1 MGNRAL
7 ENSSCSLEKYKNG
20 NIISLDVKNFQ
31 AFSSQQFRFGPSLNL
46 IAAPNGS
53 GKSSIAN
60 AVAFVFNGSP
70 KTVGK
75 SKELMEYIKF
85 GSHEAE
91 ITAEVLYNNE
101 VIKLSRRIAG
111 SQNQYYIN
119 GKLVF
124 QKDYVNLLRQ
134 MKIDVNN
141 LCTFLS
147 QERVGEFCRM
157 SPKELLEETL
167 KNSGVDTTYSKEIYD
182 KLEAVTEALSSNSRK
197 KEFVQTTLSGI
208 ESHMK
213 ELEEREACILKLS
226 KLNYKKDKINFDHLK
241 HQYLVLKNDSQ
252 CAISKIAGFDIIVAQ
267 LYESVSKNEADPVFI
282 EYKKGVDVLLA
293 QNARIKEIGDTIKEN
308 LEKIDMLRLDREKVL
323 KSVEKRSMD
332 IEDKKKELLR
342 LSTEWNNSKEQ
353 LSKELLKLKEKII
366 TVCKS
371 AAFSNLVVL
380 NKSLETA
387 TVETLEEIE
396 FFIPS
401 LKQIDEKIQSSG
413 FVLSQIQHTSQEI
426 QKKIENLERK
436 KQAHTGQDSMRLDM
450 LRKYHFDSYKGVLWL
465 REHKSM
471 FKDEVIEPLYL
482 HINVQKEY
490 SQYIEPFLGFQ
501 ALSSFI
507 VKNDHDFS
515 LLAKI
520 LKDTQNLS
528 INIAMHI
535 PCTLPGISKANITKF
550 GLDGVLSDF
559 IECRIEHMDF
569 LNMYGHFNTIP
580 ISTRELNEEDVYAG
594 IPECKRMA
602 VANRYSEIKRSRY
615 GNDYAIVTNRLVQK
629 GLFNFPTVDIDA
641 INQEMNILQNERE
654 KNKLRFEAALEEKK
668 VLSLQ
673 KEQLLREF
681 DTTHASKLNY
691 SSKRLLTNIDY
702 CKKQLNELE
711 TIDYTVKMKS
721 IDAKTQS
728 IDNLIASEYKALE
741 TILDLENIPSFN
753 LDLIK
758 SIKLDIDNDQRQLI
772 YNAHLKSVEET
783 RLNDISKQKNEL
795 RPIIEELKEK
805 LRSCASFKD
814 ELSLLPESIEELE
827 CEIGFLEAKLRVT
840 SAHEEI
846 KIDYNEKK
854 SLLTSIFD
862 DITSL
867 NDSKEVLEKQYAEEK
882 KRLIL
887 EINKVILPVGE
898 VFDKL
903 FCRFGF
909 SGKLELDTTGRDWDL
924 RILVKFREKEELQQL
939 SSFRQSGGEKSLTTA
954 LFLLSLQ
961 QCDTA
966 PFRLVDEINQ
976 GMDCYNERKVF
987 EILKEMGDNS
997 QFFIITPKLVSGLE
1011 FSENTTA
1018 IVVYGGPGV
1027 SKSIENY
1034 TRAIL
1039 C

>member
-1 MGNRAL
+1 MGDVDL
-7 ENSSCSLEKYKNG
+7 QDGSYSLKKYKNG
-20 NIISLDVKNFQ
+20 NIISLDIKNFQ
-31 AFSSQQFRFGPSLNL
+31 AFTSQHFRFGPSLNL

-60 AVAFVFNGSP
+60 AIAFVFNGSP

-75 SKELMEYIKF
+75 SKELLEYIKF
-85 GSHEAE
+85 GCLEAE
-91 ITAEVLYNNE
+91 ITAEILYNGE
-101 VIKLSRRIAG
+101 VIKLSRRITG
-111 SQNQYYIN
+111 TQNQYYMN

-124 QKDYVNLLRQ
+124 QKAYVNLLRQ

-157 SPKELLEETL
+157 NPKELLEETL
-167 KNSGVDTTYSKEIYD
+167 KNSGIETNRSKEIYD

-197 KEFVQTTLSGI
+197 KEFVETTLSGI
-208 ESHMK
+208 ELHMK
-213 ELEEREACILKLS
+213 ELKEREECIQRLS
-226 KLNYKKDKINFDHLK
+226 KLNYKKDKINFEHLK
-241 HQYLVLKNDSQ
+241 HQYLVLKND
-252 CAISKIAGFDIIVAQ
+252 INDVMSKLSGYDSIITK
-267 LYESVSKNEADPVFI
+267 LYESVSKNETNPIFI
-282 EYKKGVDVLLA
+282 EYKKGVDVLLV
-293 QNARIKEIGDTIKEN
+293 QNEHIKQIGRSIKANIER
-308 LEKIDMLRLDREKVL
+308 IDMLRLDHEKVL
-323 KSVEKRSMD
+323 KSVEKKSVD
-332 IEDKKKELLR
+332 IAEKKKELLR
-342 LSTEWNNSKEQ
+342 LNTECNNTREQ
-353 LSKELLKLKEKII
+353 LSKELLRLKDKIKA
-366 TVCKS
+366 VCES
-371 AAFSNLVVL
+371 GPFSSILVL
-380 NKSLETA
+380 NKKLETA
-387 TVETLEEIE
+387 TIETLEEIE

-401 LKQIDEKIQSSG
+401 LRQLDEKIQNSG
-413 FVLSQIQHTSQEI
+413 FVLSQIQHVSQEI
-426 QKKIENLERK
+426 QKKIENLERN

-450 LRKYHFDSYKGVLWL
+450 FRKYHFDSYKGVLWL

-471 FKDEVIEPLYL
+471 FKDEIIEPLYL
-482 HINVQKEY
+482 HINLQKKY

-507 VKNDHDFS
+507 VKNDQDFS
-515 LLAKI
+515 LLANL
-520 LKDTQNLS
+520 LKDKQNLS

-550 GLDGVLSDF
+550 SLDGVLSDF
-559 IECRIEHMDF
+559 IECRKEHMDF

-629 GLFNFPTVDIDA
+629 GLFNFPTLDIDA
-641 INQEMNILQNERE
+641 INLEMISLQNERE
-654 KNKLRFEAALEEKK
+654 KNKLKFEAVLEEKTALALK
-668 VLSLQ
+668 

-691 SSKRLLTNIDY
+691 TSKRLLTNIDY
-702 CKKQLNELE
+702 CEKQLKEIEATDYSLKIKL
-711 TIDYTVKMKS
+711 IDDKIQKIEEIV
-721 IDAKTQS
+721 
-728 IDNLIASEYKALE
+728 ASEYKALE
-741 TILDLENIPSFN
+741 TVLDLENIPSFN

-758 SIKLDIDNDQRQLI
+758 SIKLDIDNDQRQVL
-772 YNAHLKSVEET
+772 YNAHLKSVEEA
-783 RLNDISKQKNEL
+783 RLKDMSRQKSEL
-795 RPIIEELKEK
+795 RPILEELKAK
-805 LRSCASFKD
+805 LKSCTSFKD
-814 ELSLLPESIEELE
+814 ELSSLPETIEELE

-840 SAHEEI
+840 NAQEEI
-846 KIDYNEKK
+846 KADYKEKK

-867 NDSKEVLEKQYAEEK
+867 TDSKEVLEKQYEEEK
-882 KRLIL
+882 KRLLL
-887 EINKVILPVGE
+887 EITKVISPVGE

-909 SGKLELDTTGRDWDL
+909 TGKLELDSTGRDWEL
-924 RILVKFREKEELQQL
+924 KILVKFREKEELQQL
-939 SSFRQSGGEKSLTTA
+939 SNSRQSGGEKSLTTA

-961 QCDTA
+961 QCDKTA
-966 PFRLVDEINQ
+966 FRLVDEINQ
-976 GMDCYNERKVF
+976 GMDSYNERKVF

-997 QFFIITPKLVSGLE
+997 QFFIITPKLVTGLE
-1011 FSENTTA
+1011 FSESTTA
-1018 IVVYGGPGV
+1018 IVVYGGPGI

-1034 TRAIL
+1034 ARSIL